1 MTFGEGAFARGLRL
15 KHGHKDELK
24 FRITGTLKTR
34 RGGPRDRRHRGMTRG
49 AGRGQMN
56 IFKPRRKAWRR
67 LLCSYSAFLQIET
80 VPERGSS
87 DYSGSKQT

>member
-1 MTFGEGAFARGLRL
+1 MTFGEGAFVRGLRL

-34 RGGPRDRRHRGMTRG
+34 QGGPRDRRHRGMTMG
-49 AGRGQMN
+49 TGREQMD
-56 IFKPRRKAWRR
+56 ILKPAHSVLTSLSSK
-67 LLCSYSAFLQIET
+67 LKQFLGE
-80 VPERGSS
+80 EGSS